1 MAGVNEVRLI
11 GRLGKDPEL
20 KYTPNGVAVVNFSM
34 ATSEEWTDKNTGE
47 KREKTEWHR
56 IVAWR
61 RLAEICGEFLVKGS
75 LVWIGGK
82 LETRSWEQDGVKR
95 YTTEIIADKMQMLGD
110 KPQRS
115 DTPDAPPP
123 ANQTAEEQGL
133 DEGNVP
139 F

>member
-11 GRLGKDPEL
+11 GRLGKAPEL
-20 KYTPNGVAVVNFSM
+20 KWTPNGVAVVNFSM
-34 ATSEEWTDKNTGE
+34 ATSEEWKDKDTGE

-61 RLAEICGEFLVKGS
+61 KLAEICGEYLKKGS

-95 YTTEIIADKMQMLGD
+95 YTTEIIADKMQML
-110 KPQRS
+110 
-115 DTPDAPPP
+115 
-123 ANQTAEEQGL
+123 EEQGL
-133 DEGNVP
+133 DPDDIPYYRG
-139 F
+139 